1 MTYWD
6 VTDLP
11 RRTTADEILR
21 GKAVNI
27 AKNPKYDGY
36 QRGSSSMV
44 KYFFNKKS
52 SGGAATRA
60 RSETLAPSDKSAI
73 ENKAISNEK
82 LAEELH
88 TPIIRNFEKLVV

>member
-1 MTYWD
+1 M
-6 VTDLP
+6 P
-11 RRTTADEILR
+11 RRTAADEILR

-44 KYFFNKKS
+44 KYFFDKKS
-52 SGGAATRA
+52 SGGATTRA
-60 RSETLAPSDKSAI
+60 RSDPSDKSAI
-73 ENKAISNEK
+73 ENKVISNEE

-88 TPIIRNFEKLVV
+88 TPIIRNFEK

>member
-11 RRTTADEILR
+11 RKTTADEILR

-36 QRGSSSMV
+36 QGGSSLMV
-44 KYFFNKKS
+44 KYFFDKKS
-52 SGGAATRA
+52 SGGATTRA

-73 ENKAISNEK
+73 ENKVVSNEE
-82 LAEELH
+82 LVEELH
-88 TPIIRNFEKLVV
+88 TPIIRNFEKWIV

>member
-1 MTYWD
+1 M
-6 VTDLP
+6 P
-11 RRTTADEILR
+11 RRTAADEILR

-44 KYFFNKKS
+44 KYFFDKKS
-52 SGGAATRA
+52 SGGATTRA
-60 RSETLAPSDKSAI
+60 RSETLAPSDTSAI
-73 ENKAISNEK
+73 ENKVISNEE

-88 TPIIRNFEKLVV
+88 TPIVRNFEK

>member
-1 MTYWD
+1 M
-6 VTDLP
+6 P
-11 RRTTADEILR
+11 RRTAADEILR

-44 KYFFNKKS
+44 KYFFDKKS
-52 SGGAATRA
+52 SGGATTRA

-73 ENKAISNEK
+73 ENKVVSNEE
-82 LAEELH
+82 LVEELH
-88 TPIIRNFEKLVV
+88 TPIIRNFEK

>member
-1 MTYWD
+1 M
-6 VTDLP
+6 P
-11 RRTTADEILR
+11 RRTAADEILR

-44 KYFFNKKS
+44 KYFFDKKS
-52 SGGAATRA
+52 SGGTTTRA

-73 ENKAISNEK
+73 ENKVISNEE

-88 TPIIRNFEKLVV
+88 TPIIRNFEK